1 MRFWLRSVDEVLAV
15 VKPEEETEDATEG
28 KRASEKPAGLGKT
41 DQSHEKQTKYDDQT
55 DGMSC

>member
-1 MRFWLRSVDEVLAV
+1 MDEVLAV

-28 KRASEKPAGLGKT
+28 ERASEKPAGLGKT